1 MDPKRFGNRVL
12 GRAVEGGALKA
23 FRVSDGAE
31 RTIDTGKAY
40 QAASRAP
47 AGDELYYV
55 ADVSPSINA
64 RAMRLYEASSGR
76 ELASMGDLTSFAVN
90 PDGQRIAFARG
101 RPEPAGL
108 PVRSTSQTFILNVA
122 DGRLSELVPCRIP
135 LRFSPDGSQLLC
147 QTGKYEYRVEP
158 AIVDLATGASAAL
171 PERFG
176 NLIGVGPAHFGV
188 DLNWTSS
195 GLRAVYR
202 SDTSSVE
209 VVVENSATGD
219 RTILRADGVPG
230 IIVNQPIW
238 SPDGTLVA
246 FAKEEC
252 HDSEPVC
259 DRRVRLI
266 VADVGRGWSN
276 VIAVGRD
283 VVGAIAFSNDAR
295 RIAYVLDGAVRLR
308 RLRW

>member
-1 MDPKRFGNRVL
+1 M
-12 GRAVEGGALKA
+12 
-23 FRVSDGAE
+23 
-31 RTIDTGKAY
+31 
-40 QAASRAP
+40 
-47 AGDELYYV
+47 
-55 ADVSPSINA
+55 
-64 RAMRLYEASSGR
+64 
-76 ELASMGDLTSFAVN
+76 
-90 PDGQRIAFARG
+90 
-101 RPEPAGL
+101 
-108 PVRSTSQTFILNVA
+108 
-122 DGRLSELVPCRIP
+122 
-135 LRFSPDGSQLLC
+135 
-147 QTGKYEYRVEP
+147 
-158 AIVDLATGASAAL
+158 
-171 PERFG
+171 
-176 NLIGVGPAHFGV
+176 
-188 DLNWTSS
+188 
-195 GLRAVYR
+195 YR

-209 VVVENSATGD
+209 VVVENAATGD

-252 HDSEPVC
+252 HDSKPVC

-266 VADVGRGWSN
+266 VADVGRGTSN